1 MPASLQASR
10 VSPAILRTLRKIR
23 LVVFDFDGVFTDN
36 TVYTD
41 EKGHESVRCSR
52 FDGIGLAR
60 LRALGID
67 AFVLST
73 ETNPVVSAR
82 CRKLKLPCLQGCS
95 DKLPALQK
103 EIRRRKLTPERVAY
117 VGNDINDTDCLR
129 AVGLPIVVADAHPD
143 VLPLARWKTRT
154 PGGMGAVREICD
166 CFHRVLTAS

>member
-1 MPASLQASR
+1 MPARLQASR
-10 VSPAILRTLRKIR
+10 VSPAITRIIRDIR

-36 TVYTD
+36 TVTID
-41 EKGHESVRCSR
+41 EKGRESVRCSR

-60 LRALGID
+60 LQSLGID

-82 CRKLKLPCLQGCS
+82 CRKLKLPCIQGCA

-103 EIRRRKLTPERVAY
+103 EARRRKLPPAQIAY
-117 VGNDINDTDCLR
+117 VGNDINDAACLD

-143 VLPLARWKTRT
+143 VIRPARWKTRT
-154 PGGMGAVREICD
+154 PGGRGAVREICD

>member
-1 MPASLQASR
+1 MPASLQAPR
-10 VSPAILRTLRKIR
+10 VSPAIIRTIREIR

-36 TVYTD
+36 AVYTD
-41 EKGHESVRCSR
+41 EKGRESVRCSR
-52 FDGIGLAR
+52 FDGIGLSR

-82 CRKLKLPCLQGCS
+82 CRKLNLPCLQGCS
-95 DKLPALQK
+95 DKLPALLK
-103 EIRRRKLTPERVAY
+103 EIRRRKWTPAQVAY
-117 VGNDINDTDCLR
+117 VGNDINDSACLR
-129 AVGLPIVVADAHPD
+129 TVALPIVVADAHPE

>member
-10 VSPAILRTLRKIR
+10 VSPAIIRTLRKIR

-36 TVYTD
+36 SVYTD

-60 LRALGID
+60 LRTLGID

-82 CRKLKLPCLQGCS
+82 CRKLKLPCLQGLS
-95 DKLPALQK
+95 L
-103 EIRRRKLTPERVAY
+103 IH
-117 VGNDINDTDCLR
+117 I
-129 AVGLPIVVADAHPD
+129 
-143 VLPLARWKTRT
+143 
-154 PGGMGAVREICD
+154 
-166 CFHRVLTAS
+166 